1 MRAHTI
7 TTKASTIVPGGILA
21 LGLAVVLMGAT
32 ASTASAERYIGT
44 WNCPPLPQPPPASW
58 PVDDPQIQGCLGSL
72 WITPPDWPEGDTLGS
87 FDFGHHQLGTSAS
100 QRIAVGVVGDTF
112 SPKISVSGIDVQT
125 NEYAQTNNCPPTLSA
140 PEGRVKGCLIDVTFT
155 PTGKGPR
162 PLGILTTGPGGPT
175 MGLSGAGPAPTDPPN
190 LKLSGKKKQSL
201 GQGGFPTSACIEHG
215 RCPPNVQVKVSCGD
229 VQCTGPAKGKL
240 TKVKKDKLKPAG
252 RGLGSTPVDLEAG
265 ETETVA
271 LKPTKKAHKQVRE
284 ALAEGKKVKAKLT
297 VRAKDAAGN
306 VAVAKRTIRLV
317 K

>member
-21 LGLAVVLMGAT
+21 MSLAVVLLGAT

-44 WNCPPLPQPPPASW
+44 WNCPPPPQPPPASW

-72 WITPPDWPEGDTLGS
+72 WITPPDWPESDTLGS

-100 QRIAVGVVGDTF
+100 QRIALGVVGDTF
-112 SPKISVSGIDVQT
+112 SPKIGVSGDYGAQT
-125 NEYAQTNNCPPTLSA
+125 NEYAQTNNCPATLSA

-190 LKLSGKKKQSL
+190 LQLSGKKKQSL
-201 GQGGFPTSACIEHG
+201 SQGGFPTHACIENG

-229 VQCTGPAKGKL
+229 VQCTARAKGKL
-240 TKVKKDKLKPAG
+240 TKVKKDKLHAIGDKP
-252 RGLGSTPVDLEAG
+252 GSTDLEAG
-265 ETETVA
+265 ETDTLA
-271 LKPTKKAHKQVRE
+271 LKLTKKTRNRVRE

-306 VAVAKRTIRLV
+306 VATAKGTIKLV